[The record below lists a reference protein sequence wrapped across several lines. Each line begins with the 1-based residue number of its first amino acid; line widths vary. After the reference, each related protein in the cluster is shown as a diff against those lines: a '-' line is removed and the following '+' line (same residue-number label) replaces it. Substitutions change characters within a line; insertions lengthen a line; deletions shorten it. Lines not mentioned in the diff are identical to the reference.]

1 MKTSHAGRQLLQA
14 LEGVKLKAY
23 QDEGGVWTIGTGHT
37 RGVKEGDT
45 CTWMEADTFLADDLA
60 EAESSVT
67 ANAKVNLTQNQFDA
81 LVILT
86 FNIGGPEFS
95 KSHVVTFLNR
105 GWYDAAAIAFL
116 LFNKVKGK
124 ISLGLV
130 TRRETESKFFLA
142 TTAAV

>member
-60 EAESSVT
+60 AAESAVT
-67 ANAKVNLTQNQFDA
+67 ANAKVN
-81 LVILT
+81 LT